1 MSHVDSYV
9 DGNAV
14 IGALSLALGAD
25 TGNAGVICA
34 ACGHDHP
41 LAESHVYLRCPGIV
55 IRCPNCTSTEIVLI
69 EIAHRF
75 QLTFRGIDRIVFE
88 RGPSRT

>member
-1 MSHVDSYV
+1 MTHV

-25 TGNAGVICA
+25 TANAAVVCA

-41 LAESHVYLRCPGIV
+41 VAVAHVYLRCPGIV
-55 IRCPNCTSTEIVLI
+55 IRCPNCTNAEIVLVEI
-69 EIAHRF
+69 EHRF
-75 QLTFRGIDRIVFE
+75 QLTVNGISRLVFE
-88 RGPSRT
+88 TKTEP